1 MKKSTHDY
9 VFVGI
14 QFILFAIYIVPF
26 SYMNFSSL
34 MLFKIIGI
42 ALVIIGIIMGLLSVL
57 QLSKNL
63 SPFPTPVA
71 GGSLIQ
77 TGLYKYIRHPI
88 YTSILFTFIGYGLY
102 TASGYKLGVTVV
114 LFTLFEFKSRYE
126 EEKLSAIFSEYQV
139 YKKSTGRFLPR
150 IFPTK

>member
-1 MKKSTHDY
+1 MKKSTLNY

-14 QFILFAIYIVPF
+14 QFILFATYVVPF
-26 SYMNFSSL
+26 SYLNFSTL
-34 MLFKIIGI
+34 MIFKIIGI
-42 ALVIIGIIMGLLSVL
+42 ALVIIGIFMGLLSVL
-57 QLSKNL
+57 QLSRNL

-77 TGLYKYIRHPI
+77 TGLYKYIKHPI

-114 LFTLFEFKSRYE
+114 LYTLFVFKSKYE
-126 EEKLSAIFSEYQV
+126 EEKLSTIFSEYQT
-139 YKKSTGRFLPR
+139 YKRSIGRFLP
-150 IFPTK
+150 IFFSAK